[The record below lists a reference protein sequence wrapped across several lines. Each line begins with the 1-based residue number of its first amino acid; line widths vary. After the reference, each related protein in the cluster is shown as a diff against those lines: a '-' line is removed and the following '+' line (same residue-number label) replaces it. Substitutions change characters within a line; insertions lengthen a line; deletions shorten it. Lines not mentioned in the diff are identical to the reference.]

1 MARRVARAGGVG
13 VARFDYAGV
22 LWLKYV
28 FMGMGQ
34 HSSIGGDS
42 RRAVRLR
49 GRFVT

>member
-1 MARRVARAGGVG
+1 
-13 VARFDYAGV
+13 

-28 FMGMGQ
+28 FVGQ

-49 GRFVT
+49 GRFVA